1 MKNNQPDI
9 EFVSYD
15 GEYPCL
21 CYGKLTLKING
32 KKMNFCSING
42 AKYPSFWSSGGK
54 VSFDND
60 WNPNV
65 TRGEWEWFCENEN
78 KLPKEIIDNKE
89 YVMELFNDN
98 VQWGCCG
105 GCI

>member
-1 MKNNQPDI
+1 MKNNKPDI

-21 CYGKLTLKING
+21 CHGTLTLKING
-32 KKMNFCSING
+32 KKMKFCGCGGS
-42 AKYPSFWSSGGK
+42 KYDSFWSSGGN

-60 WNPNV
+60 WNETV
-65 TRGEWEWFCENEN
+65 TRGEWKWFSFEED
-78 KLPKEIIDNKE
+78 KFPKEIVDNKE

-98 VQWGCCG
+98 VPWGCCG
-105 GCI
+105 GCV

>member
-1 MKNNQPDI
+1 MKNNKPDI

-21 CYGKLTLKING
+21 CYGTLILKVNG
-32 KKMNFCSING
+32 KNMKFGDKS
-42 AKYPSFWSSGGK
+42 KYPQFWSSGGNI
-54 VSFDND
+54 SFDSE
-60 WNPNV
+60 WNV
-65 TRGEWEWFCENEN
+65 RIKEGEWMWKCYEID
-78 KLPKEIIDNKE
+78 KLPSDIVDNKE